1 MSSGN
6 WMMGQ
11 VVFAKTQSTETA
23 SQNAFHSAQAFHGG
37 VGTVVLS
44 RFPGTLI
51 APPIQMIC
59 SIFDVRSGD
68 CRSRF
73 ITGVKG
79 QVTSSVTLPGTF
91 SISDW
96 NSASPSGKGGQFG
109 FGGKLVGQ
117 LMGDSPPAALRHP
130 HGNGLQPRAHLNPLG
145 TAVRSISVM
154 MLQGGCIAAA

>member
-23 SQNAFHSAQAFHGG
+23 SQKAFHSAQLFQGG

-51 APPIQMIC
+51 APPIQIIC
-59 SIFDVRSGD
+59 SIFDARSGD
-68 CRSRF
+68 FCSRF
-73 ITGVKG
+73 MTGVKG
-79 QVTSSVTLPGTF
+79 QVTSRVTWPGAF

-96 NSASPSGKGGQFG
+96 KRESPSGKGGQ
-109 FGGKLVGQ
+109 
-117 LMGDSPPAALRHP
+117 
-130 HGNGLQPRAHLNPLG
+130 
-145 TAVRSISVM
+145 
-154 MLQGGCIAAA
+154 